1 MGKYVIEVTSG
12 QKNTAG
18 EKAKE
23 DISNILHRQGFE
35 KLALRISQSKFR
47 KAISSGYQISK
58 KTRLLNNEDI
68 AIVQYPIYSNFVLK
82 KLLKML
88 IKKAVHVIGFVHD
101 IEFLRTNKNNEKKR
115 LAEVTLLN
123 NFEILIVHNE
133 SMREKLREN
142 GVVVP
147 MVSLHI
153 FDYLN
158 DHCFVK
164 RNKDEGVIYAGNL
177 SKAGFL
183 EKWDTKF
190 KLTLYGINPSKE
202 SYCKNTVYR
211 GIKRPDD
218 LPAYLDSGFGLV
230 WDGDSLK
237 DGTGVYGEYTKYN
250 NPHKTSLYLSCGL
263 PVIVWKNSAIASFVK
278 ANNVGI
284 TVENL
289 LNISQCL
296 EDVSDGEYEVLCK
309 NAERIGNEIRSGF
322 YTCDAVNRA
331 LKIILKKTEAS

>member
-115 LAEVTLLN
+115 LSEVTLLN

-158 DHCFVK
+158 D
-164 RNKDEGVIYAGNL
+164 R
-177 SKAGFL
+177 SKVH
-183 EKWDTKF
+183 
-190 KLTLYGINPSKE
+190 S
-202 SYCKNTVYR
+202 
-211 GIKRPDD
+211 PD
-218 LPAYLDSGFGLV
+218 L
-230 WDGDSLK
+230 
-237 DGTGVYGEYTKYN
+237 
-250 NPHKTSLYLSCGL
+250 
-263 PVIVWKNSAIASFVK
+263 
-278 ANNVGI
+278 
-284 TVENL
+284 
-289 LNISQCL
+289 
-296 EDVSDGEYEVLCK
+296 
-309 NAERIGNEIRSGF
+309 
-322 YTCDAVNRA
+322 
-331 LKIILKKTEAS
+331 